1 MKPNISKHPCAGK
14 CTEFKD
20 EQCKTCL
27 VQVNIT
33 QTCIDCGSNNLYKG
47 GEIKE
52 PKMCIDCFASMTGF
66 TSTGKGFVEK
76 AENEYLPTHKSFDVD
91 FLPGDVVV
99 LSKLCR
105 TFYSNDLFEVK
116 GKATERLWSIKS
128 KNHHIIVASKEIRPA
143 TVAEIQANRRL
154 TEAEQALAEVS

>member
-1 MKPNISKHPCAGK
+1 MTNIPKHPCANK
-14 CTEFKD
+14 CTEFKG

-27 VQVNIT
+27 VQ
-33 QTCIDCGSNNLYKG
+33 
-47 GEIKE
+47 E
-52 PKMCIDCFASMTGF
+52 
-66 TSTGKGFVEK
+66 
-76 AENEYLPTHKSFDVD
+76 LPSHKSCDVD

-99 LSKLCR
+99 LTKLCR
-105 TFYSNDLFEVK
+105 TFYSNDLFEIK

-143 TVAEIQANRRL
+143 TVAEIQSKRRL

>member
-1 MKPNISKHPCAGK
+1 MKTNLSQQQDTNNIS
-14 CTEFKD
+14 D
-20 EQCKTCL
+20 
-27 VQVNIT
+27 N
-33 QTCIDCGSNNLYKG
+33 YR
-47 GEIKE
+47 
-52 PKMCIDCFASMTGF
+52 
-66 TSTGKGFVEK
+66 
-76 AENEYLPTHKSFDVD
+76 Y
-91 FLPGDVVV
+91 GDVVV
-99 LSKLCR
+99 LTKLCR

>member
-27 VQVNIT
+27 VQELT
-33 QTCIDCGSNNLYKG
+33 S
-47 GEIKE
+47 
-52 PKMCIDCFASMTGF
+52 PKACDS
-66 TSTGKGFVEK
+66 
-76 AENEYLPTHKSFDVD
+76 D

-99 LSKLCR
+99 LTKLCR

-116 GKATERLWSIKS
+116 GKATEQLWSIKS

-143 TVAEIQANRRL
+143 TTIEIQANRRL
-154 TEAEQALAEVS
+154 TDAEQALAEVS